1 MKIDYKKCD
10 ANPILIVCMRFV
22 PKNTMVNAVDYRNL
36 NTLRLSVN
44 YVFSLRSV
52 NTI

>member
-1 MKIDYKKCD
+1 MNIDYKKCH
-10 ANPILIVCMRFV
+10 ANYILIVCMRFV
-22 PKNTMVNAVDYRNL
+22 PKNTIVNAVDNRNL

-52 NTI
+52 NTV